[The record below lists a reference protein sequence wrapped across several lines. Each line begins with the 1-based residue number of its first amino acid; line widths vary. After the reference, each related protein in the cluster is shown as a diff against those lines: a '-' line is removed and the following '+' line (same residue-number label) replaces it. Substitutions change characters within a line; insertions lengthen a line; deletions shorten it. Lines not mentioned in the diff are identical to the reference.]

1 MNFTKQTWDQLKNK
15 NKDDLIKALFKDG
28 FIPDVELRTERVYR
42 HPDGRKV
49 TIHYHKG
56 SDCYHPGLLKALLE
70 DIGWSE
76 NDMRRLKFI
85 K

>member
-1 MNFTKQTWDQLKNK
+1 MKFPGHIWKQLKNIPVGK
-15 NKDDLIKALFKDG
+15 LISALVKDG
-28 FIPDVELRTERVYR
+28 FILDKELRTERVYR

-49 TIHYHKG
+49 TIHYHKSNETYG
-56 SDCYHPGLLKALLE
+56 SSLLKSLLD

-76 NDMRRLKFI
+76 NDLRRLKLI